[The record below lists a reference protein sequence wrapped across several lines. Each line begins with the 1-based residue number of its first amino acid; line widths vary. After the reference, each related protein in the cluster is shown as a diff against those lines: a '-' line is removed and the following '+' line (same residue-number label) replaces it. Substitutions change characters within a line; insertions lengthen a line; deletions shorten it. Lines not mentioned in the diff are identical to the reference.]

1 MEQLSFNQNLAY
13 APVRQD
19 TIRPSQ
25 EARVIGSVSL
35 GAAAERQSCL
45 LYTSPSP
52 RDRQK
57 SRMPSSA

>member
-35 GAAAERQSCL
+35 GAAAERQSARL
-45 LYTSPSP
+45 SLIHI
-52 RDRQK
+52 
-57 SRMPSSA
+57 